1 MYTGVCKPL
10 VLIDMPA
17 EQNNNESTELQKNS
31 RFPIGCK
38 IFYLVA
44 IICILSPVDIVP
56 DIVPFLGLA
65 DDVALP
71 LVALIDVCRR
81 LLRK

>member
-10 VLIDMPA
+10 VLIDMSA

-56 DIVPFLGLA
+56 DIVPILGLT

>member
-1 MYTGVCKPL
+1 MAP
-10 VLIDMPA
+10 

-44 IICILSPVDIVP
+44 IICILSPIDIVP
-56 DIVPFLGLA
+56 DIVPILGLT

>member
-1 MYTGVCKPL
+1 MAP
-10 VLIDMPA
+10 
-17 EQNNNESTELQKNS
+17 EQNSNESTELQKNS

-44 IICILSPVDIVP
+44 IICILSPIDIVP
-56 DIVPFLGLA
+56 DIGPILGLT

>member
-1 MYTGVCKPL
+1 M
-10 VLIDMPA
+10 A
-17 EQNNNESTELQKNS
+17 HEQNNYESKELQKNS

-56 DIVPFLGLA
+56 DIIPFLVLA
-65 DDVALP
+65 DDVGLP

>member
-1 MYTGVCKPL
+1 MAP
-10 VLIDMPA
+10 
-17 EQNNNESTELQKNS
+17 EQNSNESTELQKTSQNS

-38 IFYLVA
+38 LFYLVV

-56 DIVPFLGLA
+56 DIVPIFGLA